1 MSGMSPKKV
10 EALADEWIAGNE
22 SVRTRIQHEMRG
34 GTNLNLLI
42 TSVGKRVAA
51 PVPEAMLKT
60 A

>member
-10 EALADEWIAGNE
+10 EALADEWMTGSD

-34 GTNLNLLI
+34 STNLGLLVAAI
-42 TSVGKRVAA
+42 GKRVPA
-51 PVPEAMLKT
+51 PAPEALLKT